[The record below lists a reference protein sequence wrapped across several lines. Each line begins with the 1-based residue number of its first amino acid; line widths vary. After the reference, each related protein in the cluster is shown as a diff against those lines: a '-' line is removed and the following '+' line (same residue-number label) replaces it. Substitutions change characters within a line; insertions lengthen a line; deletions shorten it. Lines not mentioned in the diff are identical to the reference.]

1 MGVIY
6 ITFISLVKVS
16 MATTKKV
23 RIKKTL
29 YKTLKYITNPE
40 KTDEEVLISGINGC
54 SKQPQIAFRQM
65 RFTKLEFNKK
75 DKIQV
80 HHFIQSFKPG
90 EVSPEFAHEIGMKW
104 AKEIFGENFQ
114 GILSTHSDKEH
125 THNHIVINS
134 VSHIDGRKYYSND
147 KELNFIRGKSDKLCL
162 EYGLSVIEEKETG
175 KNKESKKK
183 TKKECQDFWKNAK
196 LKKQE
201 MVKDDIDATILNA
214 NDFDDFIA
222 KMKRQGYE
230 IKYGRKHISFR
241 KMAEQAVRG
250 TTIGEEYSEENI
262 RKRIKEKDLSEVKIE
277 KIERTSLFSDG
288 KNKAK
293 SYANKSYPNNPYT
306 LYPKGKKYYCK
317 NKNIFITNKKYFKSN
332 IFKYKNSYG
341 RYRWNYTRPSVRN
354 SLLVRLILLKTKKNF
369 EQKIKDSN
377 KASHL
382 SSAKIRFLKN
392 NIKNIEENLKLMS
405 KYNFENL
412 NDVNKAI
419 EDLETNKKENFN
431 QIKILEKK
439 QIEKKLINDL
449 IDKYIEYKP
458 NYVLYKKNNIKT
470 KESTEFVKIYNI
482 LSDCGINSEIGILE
496 FRAEFNDILE
506 DMQNEII
513 DIKSSNTFLNKEKD
527 KLEKIKES
535 IIDMKQDNY
544 EIINKKEKNIE
555 KQNKRAIEKKRDGM
569 ER

>member
-1 MGVIY
+1 
-6 ITFISLVKVS
+6 

-29 YKTLKYITNPE
+29 YKALKYITNPE

-75 DKIQV
+75 DKIQA

-90 EVSPEFAHEIGMKW
+90 EVSPEVAHEIGMKW

-125 THNHIVINS
+125 IHNHIVINS

-262 RKRIKEKDLSEVKIE
+262 RKRIKEKELIDVKIE

-288 KNKAK
+288 KNKAN
-293 SYANKSYPNNPYT
+293 SYANKSYPNNQYT
-306 LYPKGKKYYCK
+306 IYPKGKKYYCK
-317 NKNIFITNKKYFKSN
+317 NKNIFITNKKYFKPN

-341 RYRWNYTRPSVRN
+341 RYRWNYTRPSARN
-354 SLLVRLILLKTKKNF
+354 SLLVLFILLKTKKNF
-369 EQKIKDSN
+369 EQKREFTYKDSN

-458 NYVLYKKNNIKT
+458 NYVLYKKNSIKT
-470 KESTEFVKIYNI
+470 KASTEFVKIYNI
-482 LSDCGINSEIGILE
+482 LSDCGIDSEIGILE
-496 FRAEFNDILE
+496 FRTEFNDILE

-513 DIKSSNTFLNKEKD
+513 DIKSNNTSLNKEKD

-535 IIDMKQDNY
+535 IIDMKQDSY
-544 EIINKKEKNIE
+544 EIIKEKEKNIE
-555 KQNKRAIEKKRDGM
+555 KQNKRAIEKKQDEM
-569 ER
+569 